1 MENKQYLDYIMNLET
16 YYSLEDF
23 GNYNMIENSLKTN
36 CYVSQR
42 PKFEVRVDFPI
53 GNEVKEK
60 IMEKNDLKKIYAFLR
75 IYSTENNYINIL
87 VYRNEHNYYN
97 SKDILDRINQMQIFK
112 GPIRMH
118 LEIDEY
124 PLKNKY

>member
-1 MENKQYLDYIMNLET
+1 
-16 YYSLEDF
+16 
-23 GNYNMIENSLKTN
+23 MIENSLKTN

-87 VYRNEHNYYN
+87 VYRNEHNY
-97 SKDILDRINQMQIFK
+97 
-112 GPIRMH
+112 
-118 LEIDEY
+118 
-124 PLKNKY
+124 

>member
-1 MENKQYLDYIMNLET
+1 
-16 YYSLEDF
+16 
-23 GNYNMIENSLKTN
+23 MIENSLKTN

-75 IYSTENNYINIL
+75 IYSTENNYILFYFIPYHGVEYKRILIYLYIEMNIIIII
-87 VYRNEHNYYN
+87 VKIY
-97 SKDILDRINQMQIFK
+97 
-112 GPIRMH
+112 
-118 LEIDEY
+118 
-124 PLKNKY
+124 